1 MRVFVDTNVLI
12 DFVCDRVGFAENA
25 DQLFALG
32 CLGEIQLMTS
42 SLSYVTAMYVA
53 HKYDYQKVKKALLAV
68 SQFVMILDLESQT
81 VIDMLSSDWKDYEDA
96 TQNHTALLANADCIV
111 TRNKKDFVESTL
123 PIYSV
128 SEFLEELK

>member
-53 HKYDYQKVKKALLAV
+53 HKYDYQKVKKALLA
-68 SQFVMILDLESQT
+68 
-81 VIDMLSSDWKDYEDA
+81 
-96 TQNHTALLANADCIV
+96 NADCIV

-128 SEFLEELK
+128 SELLEELK